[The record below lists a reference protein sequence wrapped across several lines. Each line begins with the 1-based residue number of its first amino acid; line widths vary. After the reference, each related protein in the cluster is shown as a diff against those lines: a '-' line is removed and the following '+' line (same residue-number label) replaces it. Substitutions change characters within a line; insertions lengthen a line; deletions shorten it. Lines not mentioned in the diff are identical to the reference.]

1 MTQALSAAAQLVS
14 VDAARSTAMRRLFA
28 EVFGHDMSAEL
39 WHWKYAD
46 GRGLAV
52 GLQVELECG
61 EGPEAELLAHV
72 GGVPREA
79 VLGGQRVRALQLC
92 DVMVASAARR
102 SLARNGPLRQLTA
115 HLLETQIGWTAPHAI
130 GYGFPTERA
139 FAVAERL
146 GLYAKVDGMVCVT
159 WPTESAADLATE
171 IERWAPSAQR
181 LTDAAAVE
189 RGPLAATLDGL
200 GQAMIDSLPGLTQC
214 VRSAAWVAHRYL
226 RHPSFEYE
234 VHLLRRRWSRRPL
247 GVLVLR
253 RHETHLEW
261 VDTLAAVGDWESVRR
276 AACRRAQELQLPQV
290 EAWITRSQQQRL
302 LDLAPGQASV
312 RALGIDIPA
321 NVHSAG
327 PGVEALRD
335 RWLLM
340 AGDTDFR

>member
-1 MTQALSAAAQLVS
+1 MTQAHGEVPRLVS
-14 VDAARSTAMRRLFA
+14 VDAARSAAMRRLFA
-28 EVFGHDMSAEL
+28 EVFGHALGAEQ

-46 GRGLAV
+46 GRGL
-52 GLQVELECG
+52 GLGLARDVAG
-61 EGPEAELLAHV
+61 GAAPDVELLAHV
-72 GGVPREA
+72 GGLTREV

-115 HLLETQIGWTAPHAI
+115 HMLETQIGWAAPHAI

-146 GLYAKVDGMVCVT
+146 GLYAKVDGMVCVG
-159 WPTESAADLATE
+159 WSAESAA
-171 IERWAPSAQR
+171 IEGWALSSQR

-276 AACRRAQELQLPQV
+276 AACRRAQALQLPQV

-302 LDLAPGQASV
+302 LALAPGQASV

-321 NVHSAG
+321 NVHTAG